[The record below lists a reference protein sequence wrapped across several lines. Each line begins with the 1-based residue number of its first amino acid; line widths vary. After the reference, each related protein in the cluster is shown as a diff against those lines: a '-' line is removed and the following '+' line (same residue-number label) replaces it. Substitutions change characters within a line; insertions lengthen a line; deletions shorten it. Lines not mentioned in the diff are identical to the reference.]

1 MIYELRDFIP
11 FIEFILNQDNKILD
25 TPIYGELWIIGPLIQ
40 KSSNL
45 RFTSTKDFLDY
56 IIQFNIISGYLLE
69 FSKDL
74 NNNIDIKHLP
84 KLISINFKGV
94 LMLQSRLKGNK
105 HFHKYPTPKIINY
118 QLIYYRFWKCC
129 QSVTYC
135 RIPPLIVACPV
146 TYRLMWN
153 FYKN

>member
-105 HFHKYPTPKIINY
+105 HFHKYPTPK
-118 QLIYYRFWKCC
+118 
-129 QSVTYC
+129 S
-135 RIPPLIVACPV
+135 
-146 TYRLMWN
+146 
-153 FYKN
+153 